1 MQRFDWIDEAQRL
14 SRAQQPFALVT
25 VLRTQP
31 PTSAKAGDKAVVT
44 ADGRIHGWI
53 GGGCAQPTVIKTV
66 RDALADGQPRNI
78 RISPATETTTQ
89 QLNDVLEFGMAC
101 HSGGT
106 LELFIEPMVPA
117 AQLTIIGDSAVA
129 KALAQLAPRVGLQ
142 VTVIAQD
149 TTATAFPDA
158 TRVLTSDDPAALV
171 ALVDTPT
178 DVVVATQGRRDL
190 QGLKAALALNTHAVW
205 FVASAKKAT
214 VLKESLRSAGAASD
228 AVDAIIAPAGV
239 PIGAQTPAEIAL
251 SVLTNVVATQR
262 SRLDSKS
269 SRVQGPPAP
278 TQTTAAPATK
288 AGGSLISAMEQA
300 LNRSCCGD

>member
-158 TRVLTSDDPAALV
+158 TRVLTSDDPVSLA
-171 ALVDTPT
+171 ALVDTAT

-205 FVASAKKAT
+205 FVASAKKAA
-214 VLKESLRSAGAASD
+214 VLKESLRSAGAAPD

-251 SVLTNVVATQR
+251 SVLTNIVATQR

-269 SRVQGPPAP
+269 SRVQSPPTPAH
-278 TQTTAAPATK
+278 TTAAQATK
-288 AGGSLISAMEQA
+288 ANGSLIDAMEQA

>member
-158 TRVLTSDDPAALV
+158 TRVLTSDDPASLAALV
-171 ALVDTPT
+171 
-178 DVVVATQGRRDL
+178 
-190 QGLKAALALNTHAVW
+190 
-205 FVASAKKAT
+205 
-214 VLKESLRSAGAASD
+214 
-228 AVDAIIAPAGV
+228 
-239 PIGAQTPAEIAL
+239 
-251 SVLTNVVATQR
+251 
-262 SRLDSKS
+262 
-269 SRVQGPPAP
+269 
-278 TQTTAAPATK
+278 
-288 AGGSLISAMEQA
+288 
-300 LNRSCCGD
+300 

>member
-158 TRVLTSDDPAALV
+158 TRVLTSDDPASLA

-269 SRVQGPPAP
+269 SPVQAPPAP

>member
-31 PTSAKAGDKAVVT
+31 PTSAKSGDKAVVT

-158 TRVLTSDDPAALV
+158 TRVLTSDDPASLA

-205 FVASAKKAT
+205 FVASAKKAA
-214 VLKESLRSAGAASD
+214 VLKESLRSAGAAPD

-262 SRLDSKS
+262 SRLDSKN
-269 SRVQGPPAP
+269 SRVQAPPAP

>member
-1 MQRFDWIDEAQRL
+1 
-14 SRAQQPFALVT
+14 
-25 VLRTQP
+25 
-31 PTSAKAGDKAVVT
+31 
-44 ADGRIHGWI
+44 
-53 GGGCAQPTVIKTV
+53 
-66 RDALADGQPRNI
+66 
-78 RISPATETTTQ
+78 
-89 QLNDVLEFGMAC
+89 MAC

-158 TRVLTSDDPAALV
+158 TRVLTSDDPASLA

-214 VLKESLRSAGAASD
+214 VLKESLRSAGAAPD
-228 AVDAIIAPAGV
+228 AIDAIIAPAGV

-269 SRVQGPPAP
+269 SRVQAPPTP
-278 TQTTAAPATK
+278 TQTTAAPTTK
-288 AGGSLISAMEQA
+288 ASGSLISAMEQA

>member
-117 AQLTIIGDSAVA
+117 AQLIIIGDSAVA

-149 TTATAFPDA
+149 ATATAFPDA
-158 TRVLTSDDPAALV
+158 TRVLTSDDPASLAALV
-171 ALVDTPT
+171 GTPT

-190 QGLKAALALNTHAVW
+190 QGLKAAMALTTHAVW

-214 VLKESLRSAGAASD
+214 VLKESLRSAGAAPD

-262 SRLDSKS
+262 SRLDSRS
-269 SRVQGPPAP
+269 SRVQAPPTP
-278 TQTTAAPATK
+278 TQTTAAPTTK
-288 AGGSLISAMEQA
+288 ASGSLISAMEQA

>member
-158 TRVLTSDDPAALV
+158 TRVLTSDDPAALL

-205 FVASAKKAT
+205 FVASAKKAA
-214 VLKESLRSAGAASD
+214 VLKESLRSAGAAPD

-251 SVLTNVVATQR
+251 SVLTNVVARQR
-262 SRLDSKS
+262 SRLDSKN
-269 SRVQGPPAP
+269 SRVQAP
-278 TQTTAAPATK
+278 SSRPQATAAPATK

>member
-158 TRVLTSDDPAALV
+158 TRVLTSDDPASLA

-205 FVASAKKAT
+205 FVASAKKAA

-262 SRLDSKS
+262 SRLDSKN
-269 SRVQGPPAP
+269 SRVQAP
-278 TQTTAAPATK
+278 SSRPQATAAPATK